1 MKKIFVLAFLSL
13 FLLNSCSVNKAK
25 TDDSLKQYFDENQT
39 DGCFS
44 LLDNRSG
51 EITVYNMALDTIRFS
66 PASTFKIINSLI
78 ALETGKASDENMVIK
93 WDGIVRSNSDWN
105 KDLTMK
111 EAFKVSCVPWFQEMA
126 RRIGRDTLQHFLD
139 SMHYG
144 NATIGSRTD
153 SFWLDNSLRISPD
166 EQLGLMKRLYFD
178 QLPFQKRTHQ
188 LVREMMQQEQ
198 NTQYSLSYK
207 TGWYIADSKQS
218 VGWVTGWVEENQ
230 HPYFFVLL
238 VRSADPAADMKTIR
252 LKILRNILTHYG
264 FFKGDK

>member
-1 MKKIFVLAFLSL
+1 MKQFLILASFSVV
-13 FLLNSCSVNKAK
+13 LLNSCSVNKAK
-25 TDDSLKQYFDENQT
+25 TDDSLKKYFDEQKT

-44 LLDNRSG
+44 ILDNRSG
-51 EITVYNMALDTIRFS
+51 EITVYNMALDTVRFS

-78 ALETGKASDENMVIK
+78 ALETGKASDEMMVIK
-93 WDGIVRSNSDWN
+93 WDSVTRSNPDWN

-126 RRIGRDTLQHFLD
+126 RRIGRDTLQRYLD

-144 NATIGSRTD
+144 NATIGSHID
-153 SFWLDNSLRISPD
+153 SFWLDHSLRISPD

-178 QLPFQKRTHQ
+178 QLPFQKRTQQ

-207 TGWYIADSKQS
+207 TGWYITDATQS
-218 VGWVTGWVEENQ
+218 VGWVTGWIEENQ

-238 VRSADPAADMKTIR
+238 VRTADTNADMKSIR
-252 LKILRNILTHYG
+252 LKILRAILTQYG
-264 FFKGDK
+264 FFKGEK